1 MALVSAGVL
10 VLSIISDNAGSRN
23 QLKIEI
29 VFRGSGDITGPN
41 VLVTRHLQA
50 VLMGTH
56 QMSLVMFQWFS
67 EMEVCFC
74 HVKIWDMTTHSYLYF
89 LLFLCGWILSLG
101 SFAQL
106 SLKQWAERA
115 VRLGCS
121 PPRAVPRAEVM
132 VYYGAIIQKLA
143 LQLLLVT
150 IPHIH
155 TRFGG

>member
-1 MALVSAGVL
+1 M
-10 VLSIISDNAGSRN
+10 
-23 QLKIEI
+23 
-29 VFRGSGDITGPN
+29 
-41 VLVTRHLQA
+41 TRHLQA
-50 VLMGTH
+50 VPMGTH

-67 EMEVCFC
+67 ETEVCFC
-74 HVKIWDMTTHSYLYF
+74 HVKIWGVTAHSSLYF

-101 SFAQL
+101 CFAQL
-106 SLKQWAERA
+106 SLAPQKQRAEQV

-121 PPRAVPRAEVM
+121 PPHAVPRAEVM
-132 VYYGAIIQKLA
+132 VYYGVIIQKLA